1 MRRQAI
7 SPRARRILW
16 PMKCSIPLAALS
28 LLILWPSLGTTA
40 STALAELPTML
51 DAQGQDGYRAFL
63 ATPTPRAF
71 ALAPGGAWGY
81 STEASST
88 ALAEQE
94 ALTHCQANTRQRCL
108 VYAVDHVK
116 VLGPAE
122 WAKSLA
128 PYPSATLA
136 ARAVEGTGLGQRFPD
151 LVFRDAKGRRIR
163 LSDLRGQVVVLH
175 FWGSWCPPCQREM
188 PELARLVAAAEK
200 THGLRFVFL
209 QVREDAATAQAWAR
223 RISPRLPLYDA
234 GAAHGEFT
242 LADGRRI
249 PDRALARAFPT
260 SFVIDPRGLVLL
272 ARTGPVAGW
281 LDYLPVLRDA
291 AARAGK

>member
-1 MRRQAI
+1 MK
-7 SPRARRILW
+7 SPAH
-16 PMKCSIPLAALS
+16 LAACCLFS
-28 LLILWPSLGTTA
+28 LWPSLGPAA
-40 STALAELPTML
+40 SGPLAETPAQL
-51 DAQGQDGYRAFL
+51 DARGQEGYRVFL

-81 STEASST
+81 ATEALSS

-94 ALTHCQANTRQRCL
+94 ALAHCQANTRQRCL

-128 PYPSATLA
+128 PYPSAAQA

-151 LVFRDAKGRRIR
+151 LVFRDAKGRRLK

-188 PELARLVAAAEK
+188 PELAGLVEATDK
-200 THGLRFVFL
+200 TRGLRFVFL

-223 RISPRLPLYDA
+223 RISPQLPLYDA
-234 GAAHGEFT
+234 GAARGEFT

-260 SFVIDPRGLVLL
+260 SFVIDPRGLVLFS
-272 ARTGPVAGW
+272 RTGPVAGW

-291 AARAGK
+291 AAHAGK